1 MLKRTRCS
9 LTLNSDKFALA
20 ATFAIAAVRVVILLS
35 KGSVDIGADWI
46 FCILYAV
53 LCYGLFQFLRPIADL
68 ATGKDYIRSWSRY
81 GMERIYKS
89 SPIKYTIDLG
99 FSVIGLCFLFY
110 MMFVIWK

>member
-53 LCYGLFQFLRPIADL
+53 LCYGLFQGLRPIADL

-99 FSVIGLCFLFY
+99 FSVIMLCFLFY